1 MPTGSFYIQPENEN
15 DELLLSDL
23 SAQAFGPG
31 RFART
36 AYRVREGVAPIASLS
51 LAGWLDGGLVGGIRF
66 TAVTVGR
73 EERALLLGPLV
84 VHPAHKGNG
93 YGQALA
99 REAIARARAQGFRLV
114 VLVGDMPY
122 YGRLGFL
129 PVPPGQITLPGPVDP
144 NRLLALELQPGSLA
158 GASGLVTAKPH
169 RHR

>member
-15 DELLLSDL
+15 DEILLSDL

>member
-36 AYRVREGVAPIASLS
+36 AYRVREGVAPIAPLS

>member
-36 AYRVREGVAPIASLS
+36 AYRVREGVAPIAPLS

-84 VHPAHKGNG
+84 VHPAHKGKG
-93 YGQALA
+93 YGRALA

-158 GASGLVTAKPH
+158 GASGLVTAKPR